1 MRIGIIAERQT
12 SAEVLRRAVSQYA
25 SHEVLWTAA
34 AAAEAMH
41 RCANHVPDLVL
52 VALPLAGM
60 NGVDVIRS
68 IMSNSP
74 CPILIVTASVRA
86 SAAFVFDA
94 MGQGALDAVDMPTL
108 DAVEI
113 TEGEAALLA
122 KIDTISRLIGEKP
135 VSGGDDRRAPRAAPS
150 AGRDLLVVIGAS
162 AGGPAA
168 LAAVLKGLPKEFP
181 ARIVIVQHVD
191 GAFVGGMV
199 EWLSQESGQ
208 RVSVAKEGER
218 PAIGRVLVAGA
229 TGHLRL
235 KTPERLGYTEE
246 PRDYAY
252 RPSVDVFFQSVSR
265 LWRGDVVGV
274 LLTGMGRDGALG
286 LKALRDRGHYTIA
299 QDESSCAVYGM
310 PKAAA
315 ALNAAVDV
323 LALDRIAARVQDVAC
338 ASAAGSVRPPQTW
351 RPSGEVL

>member
-1 MRIGIIAERQT
+1 VRIGIIAERP
-12 SAEVLRRAVSQYA
+12 SAAEVLRRAVSQSA
-25 SHEVLWTAA
+25 SHDVVWIADG
-34 AAAEAMH
+34 AAEAML
-41 RCANHVPDLVL
+41 RCSAHTPDLLL

-60 NGVDVIRS
+60 NGVDVIRT
-68 IMSNSP
+68 IMSDSP

-94 MGQGALDAVDMPTL
+94 MGQGALDAVDMPSL
-108 DAVEI
+108 DAADI
-113 TEGEAALLA
+113 TGGEAPLLA

-135 VSGGDDRRAPRAAPS
+135 VSGGDDRKTPRGAPT
-150 AGRDLLVVIGAS
+150 AGRDLLVAVGAS

-168 LAAVLKGLPKEFP
+168 VAALLKALPKEFP

-191 GAFVGGMV
+191 GAFVAGMV

-229 TGHLRL
+229 LGHLTL
-235 KTPERLGYTEE
+235 KTPERLGYTDE
-246 PRDYAY
+246 PRHYAY

-338 ASAAGSVRPPQTW
+338 ASAAGSVRPTQTW
-351 RPSGEVL
+351 RPSGEVS